1 MQAQFNQLRNQLL
14 RGGVAPRHVTRYL
27 RELTE
32 HLEDL
37 VAEEKLA
44 GRDCETAETS
54 AWARLGD
61 ADSVL

>member
-1 MQAQFNQLRNQLL
+1 MPVHFESLRDRLL

-37 VAEEKLA
+37 IAEE
-44 GRDCETAETS
+44 EQ
-54 AWARLGD
+54 GD
-61 ADSVL
+61 LDHW